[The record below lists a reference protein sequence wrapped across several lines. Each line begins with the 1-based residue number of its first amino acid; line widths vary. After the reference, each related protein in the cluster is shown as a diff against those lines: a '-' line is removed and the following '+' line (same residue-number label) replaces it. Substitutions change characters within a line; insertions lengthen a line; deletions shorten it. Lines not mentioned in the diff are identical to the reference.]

1 MCSGS
6 LSVFE
11 ERVIDCPKLLKG
23 EEDEW
28 RAASAVSTR
37 VEMALQVKTGL
48 GPGQIGQKEMFPVTA
63 LAVSG
68 Q

>member
-11 ERVIDCPKLLKG
+11 ERVIACPKLLKG

-28 RAASAVSTR
+28 RAASAVSTG
-37 VEMALQVKTGL
+37 VEMALQVKPAL
-48 GPGQIGQKEMFPVTA
+48 GPGQIGRKEMFPVAA
-63 LAVSG
+63 LAISG